1 MRYSV
6 CAAALFIV
14 NTSLAEPIDALIGRW
29 ISPDGYAKQ
38 SIERQFD
45 GSWLTTRMWFKS
57 DDAWKLVAF
66 GSIYRKPQTEHW
78 ISASRTTDMDGI
90 VLFETTLRPNGDGR
104 FALKNLATK
113 SDGSIIETE
122 EEWRFVDSDRYE
134 YTVYRFEGTERKP
147 WLEGAWVR
155 LPEED

>member
-6 CAAALFIV
+6 CAAALLIA
-14 NTSLAEPIDALIGRW
+14 NITLAEPMDALVGDW

-57 DDAWKLVAF
+57 DDTWKLVAF

-78 ISASRTTDMDGI
+78 ISASRTSDMDGI
-90 VLFETTLRPNGDGR
+90 VLFQSTLRAVGNGL
-104 FALKNLATK
+104 FELENLAIK
-113 SDGSIIETE
+113 SDGSVIETE

-134 YTVYRFEGTERKP
+134 YTVYRFEEAARIP
-147 WLEGAWVR
+147 WIEGAWTR